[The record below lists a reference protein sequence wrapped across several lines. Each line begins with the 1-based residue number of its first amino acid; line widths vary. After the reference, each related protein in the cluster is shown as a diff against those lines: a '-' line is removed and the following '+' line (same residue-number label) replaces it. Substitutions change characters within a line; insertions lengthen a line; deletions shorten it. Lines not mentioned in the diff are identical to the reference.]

1 MTLVY
6 NIMFLYRF
14 FFIFN
19 KSLSILQGLVHI
31 LQFFYFFLLYRAS
44 FLSLFSPPLLLSS
57 YLLSCFMICT
67 FKKHFSMNSTQHHTI
82 YLIIVSGF
90 NQISFEI
97 VIPLPPRK
105 GHSLSS
111 LLFLLLLVAVIYYF
125 TMMPTRC

>member
-44 FLSLFSPPLLLSS
+44 FLSLFSPL
-57 YLLSCFMICT
+57 F
-67 FKKHFSMNSTQHHTI
+67 FS
-82 YLIIVSGF
+82 
-90 NQISFEI
+90 
-97 VIPLPPRK
+97 LPIFCPV
-105 GHSLSS
+105 L
-111 LLFLLLLVAVIYYF
+111 
-125 TMMPTRC
+125 